1 MTHSIKNK
9 EVFGES
15 FLLESAKAENLYFGY
30 AKEMPIID
38 YHNHLEPDVISNNQN
53 FRSPTAIWLDG
64 DHYKW
69 RAMRNFGIDE
79 QFVSG
84 KASDLEKFR
93 KWSEVVPFTL
103 RNPLFHWSHLELK
116 NPFGIKQYLSPKN
129 ADSVYHQMN
138 ESLQTADFL
147 PQSIIRNFKVQA
159 LCTTDD
165 PSDDLNYH
173 KALSNS
179 GFKTKIL
186 PAFRPD
192 SYINIINPEQY
203 LSNIKKLENVCET
216 SIESVSDLLNALQSR
231 INYFA
236 EIGAKVADHGFEYFP
251 DTTKWNLELET
262 EFSEFLKGNN
272 PSFSN
277 PEALCGYLLKE
288 LCKMYSEKG
297 WVQQFHVGAT
307 RNNNSEMLKKIG
319 INTGYDAIGEQYFAH
334 RLSILLDELNS
345 AGQLTKTIIY
355 NLNPTFNEVLATL
368 AGNFNEGGMKSKVQ
382 FGAAWWFLD
391 QLDGMKKQMN
401 TLSNIGLISTFVGM
415 LTDSRSLLS
424 FSRHDYF
431 RRLLCNMFGS
441 EMERGLLPNDEEWVG
456 KIIQDI
462 SYHNTKNY
470 FEL

>member
-1 MTHSIKNK
+1 MTHSLKNK

-15 FLLESAKAENLYFGY
+15 FLLESAKAENLYFGF

-79 QFVSG
+79 QFISG

-93 KWSEVVPFTL
+93 KWSEVVPYTL
-103 RNPLFHWSHLELK
+103 RNPLFHWTHLELK
-116 NPFGIKQYLSPKN
+116 NPFGIKEYLSPNN
-129 ADSVYHQMN
+129 ADSVYQQMN
-138 ESLQTADFL
+138 ESLQTSDFL
-147 PQSIIRNFKVQA
+147 PQSIIQNFKVEA

-165 PSDDLNYH
+165 PADDLAYH
-173 KALSNS
+173 QALKNS
-179 GFKTKIL
+179 RFKVQVL

-192 SYINIINPEQY
+192 SYININNPEQY
-203 LSNIKKLENVCET
+203 LSGIKKLENVCGI

-236 EIGAKVADHGFEYFP
+236 EVGAKVADHGFEYFP
-251 DTTKWNLELET
+251 DTTKWNIELEN

-272 PSFSN
+272 PTFSN

-288 LCKMYSEKG
+288 LCKMYAEKG

-307 RNNNSEMLKKIG
+307 RNNNSLMLSKIG
-319 INTGYDAIGEQYFAH
+319 INAGYDAIGEQYFAQ

-441 EMERGLLPNDEEWVG
+441 EIERGLLPDDEEWVG

-462 SYHNTKNY
+462 CYHNTKNY
-470 FEL
+470 FEI

>member
-15 FLLESAKAENLYFGY
+15 FLLESAKAENLYFGF

-38 YHNHLEPDVISNNQN
+38 YHNHLGPDVISNNQN

-79 QFVSG
+79 QFISG
-84 KASDLEKFR
+84 KASDLEKFK

-116 NPFGIKQYLSPKN
+116 NPFGIKEYLSQKN
-129 ADSVYHQMN
+129 ADSVYQQMN
-138 ESLQTADFL
+138 EILQTADFL
-147 PQSIIRNFKVQA
+147 PQSIIQNFKVEA

-165 PSDDLNYH
+165 PADDLGYH
-173 KALSNS
+173 KVLKNS
-179 GFKTKIL
+179 GFKTKVL

-203 LSNIKKLENVCET
+203 LAGIKKLENV
-216 SIESVSDLLNALQSR
+216 SGILIRSVSDLLNALQSR

-236 EIGAKVADHGFEYFP
+236 EVGAKVADHGFEYFP
-251 DTTKWNLELET
+251 DTTKWNLKLET

-272 PSFSN
+272 PTFSN
-277 PEALCGYLLKE
+277 PKALCGYLLKE
-288 LCKMYSEKG
+288 LCKMYAEKC

-307 RNNNSEMLKKIG
+307 RNNNSEMLSKIG
-319 INTGYDAIGEQYFAH
+319 INAGYDAISEQYFTQ

-368 AGNFNEGGMKSKVQ
+368 AGNFNEGGIKSKVQ

-456 KIIQDI
+456 KIIEDI
-462 SYHNTKNY
+462 CYHNTKNY
-470 FEL
+470 FEI